1 MTPAS
6 VPSAIF
12 TPPSS
17 AILNELCIRGAI
29 ASALAA
35 IGGGRRPAV
44 ASDSTVNPASSVGTS
59 QVPCC
64 FISVTAS
71 ASRIDPCSIDVT
83 PARTA
88 ALIPAVP
95 CACAATRRSSCVAV
109 STIARIS
116 SSLYCCTPA
125 ESVRDSTPPVAQILM
140 TSAPYLTAYRTALRT
155 SSTPSATPTSAPP
168 SCPPPSANGWSP
180 FVPSQCPPRI
190 PNEIPA
196 AT

>member
-35 IGGGRRPAV
+35 IGGGKPPAV
-44 ASDSTVNPASSVGTS
+44 ASDSTVNPANNVGTS
-59 QVPCC
+59 HVPFC
-64 FISVTAS
+64 FIRATAS

-116 SSLYCCTPA
+116 SSVYCCTPA
-125 ESVRDSTPPVAQILM
+125 EAVSDKTPPVAQRSEEH
-140 TSAPYLTAYRTALRT
+140 TSELQSPYDLVCRLLL
-155 SSTPSATPTSAPP
+155 
-168 SCPPPSANGWSP
+168 
-180 FVPSQCPPRI
+180 
-190 PNEIPA
+190 E
-196 AT
+196 